1 MSYLAL
7 IHNTYPDSFSKEQSL
22 AYLSQYKTQITN
34 SEYNAILE
42 SLCSHALEG
51 IYLNE
56 KDIVLSIAQLRD
68 EITLEEIVEMVKAS

>member
-1 MSYLAL
+1 MSYLERV
-7 IHNTYPDSFSKEQSL
+7 NDEYPNSFSKTQSL
-22 AYLSQYKTQITN
+22 SILSQYKTQLTN
-34 SEYNAILE
+34 EEYSAILD

-56 KDIVLSIAQLRD
+56 KDILLSIAQLRN

>member
-1 MSYLAL
+1 MSYLEL
-7 IHNTYPDSFSKEQSL
+7 IHNTYPDSFSKVQSL

-68 EITLEEIVEMVKAS
+68 EITVEEIVEMVKAS

>member
-1 MSYLAL
+1 MSYLERV
-7 IHNTYPDSFSKEQSL
+7 NDEYPNSFSKTQSL
-22 AYLSQYKTQITN
+22 STLSQYKTQLTN
-34 SEYNAILE
+34 EEYNAILD

-56 KDIVLSIAQLRD
+56 KDILLSIAQLRN